1 MGSKEENECHIKS
14 IITIGF
20 NNKKKTLFVKI
31 TPSVL
36 KKKRKKISC
45 ILQRNVLARFITKL
59 LPEAGRIT
67 LCKL

>member
-36 KKKRKKISC
+36 KKKEKKSVVFC
-45 ILQRNVLARFITKL
+45 REMFWPGSSLNFYQKQA
-59 LPEAGRIT
+59 E
-67 LCKL
+67 